1 MSGKIEKLVRMAN
14 QIADF
19 FGPYGE
25 PQAIAGIQEHLRSFW
40 TPAMRKELQAY
51 AAANGKGLLPRVIL
65 ALKKPEGAE
74 DSPIDKVTAGPKEL
88 GQATS
93 DAG

>member
-1 MSGKIEKLVRMAN
+1 MAKKIEKLVMMAN

-19 FGPYGE
+19 FGPYSDAE
-25 PQAIAGIQEHLRSFW
+25 ATAGIHEHLRSFW
-40 TPAMRKELQAY
+40 TRSMREELLAF
-51 AAANGKGLLPRVIL
+51 AEGGGAGLRPRVPV
-65 ALKKPEGAE
+65 ALELFRTPPSVIHKA
-74 DSPIDKVTAGPKEL
+74 VAGPEEL

>member
-1 MSGKIEKLVRMAN
+1 MSEKIEKLVRMAN

-19 FGPYGE
+19 FVPYSDAE
-25 PQAIAGIQEHLRSFW
+25 AVAGVREHIKSFW
-40 TPAMRKELQAY
+40 TPAMREELLAFVEAGGQ
-51 AAANGKGLLPRVIL
+51 GLKPRVMA
-65 ALKKPEGAE
+65 ALEGFRGGQ
-74 DSPIDKVTAGPKEL
+74 SPISKLPAGPEKV

>member
-1 MSGKIEKLVRMAN
+1 MSEKIEKLVRMAN

-25 PQAIAGIQEHLRSFW
+25 AQAIAGIQEHLRAFW
-40 TPAMRKELQAY
+40 TPSMRKELRAY
-51 AAANGKGLLPRVIL
+51 AAADGKGLRPRVLL
-65 ALKKPEGAE
+65 ALKSPDTSE
-74 DSPIDKVTAGPKEL
+74 SPIDKVTAGPKEL